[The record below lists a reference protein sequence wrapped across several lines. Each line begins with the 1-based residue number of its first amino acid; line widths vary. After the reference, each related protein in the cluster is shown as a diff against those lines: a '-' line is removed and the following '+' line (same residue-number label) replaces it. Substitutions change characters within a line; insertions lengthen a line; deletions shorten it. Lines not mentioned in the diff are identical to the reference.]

1 MWVRERLGAERV
13 SERRACQVLGQV
25 RSTQRRERQIPD
37 DEARLVARMV
47 ELATQY
53 GRYGYRRV
61 TAILHGEGWK
71 VNPKRVE
78 RLWRQEGL
86 KVPSRQPKRRRW
98 SSGTNRAVPFSQV
111 TSTVQTVSD
120 DNIIRRLDRM
130 RAIKAQADQAFGTS
144 ETLRTRIAPA
154 IEAIE
159 LPAGYQLEWQGEY
172 KSSRDGQAALA
183 SKIPPIFVF
192 MILVV
197 ILLFD
202 RLKQPAIIYLTVP
215 LAIIGVTVGLL
226 LTKQPFGFMALL
238 GILSLS
244 GMLIKNSI
252 MLIDET
258 DGLIREGMDRYKAV
272 VQAGVSRSRPVA
284 MAALTTM
291 LGMIPLFQ
299 DAFFVALAV
308 TIVFGLGFATVLTL
322 IVVPVLYA
330 VFFRIPNPDG
340 RRRESVGPPGGALE
354 AAPSS

>member
-1 MWVRERLGAERV
+1 MNSV
-13 SERRACQVLGQV
+13 
-25 RSTQRRERQIPD
+25 QI
-37 DEARLVARMV
+37 
-47 ELATQY
+47 
-53 GRYGYRRV
+53 
-61 TAILHGEGWK
+61 
-71 VNPKRVE
+71 
-78 RLWRQEGL
+78 
-86 KVPSRQPKRRRW
+86 W
-98 SSGTNRAVPFSQV
+98 SSGTNRAVPFNQV

-130 RAIKAQADQAFGTS
+130 RAIKAQTDQAHGTS
-144 ETLRTRIAPA
+144 EAVRIRIAPA

-159 LPAGYQLEWQGEY
+159 LPPGYRLEWQGEY
-172 KSSRDGQAALA
+172 KNSRDGQEALA

-226 LTKQPFGFMALL
+226 VTKQPFGFMALL
-238 GILSLS
+238 GMLSLS

-252 MLIDET
+252 VLIDET
-258 DGLIREGMDRYKAV
+258 DGLIREGMDRYEAV
-272 VQAGVSRSRPVA
+272 VQAGVSRSRPVT

-291 LGMIPLFQ
+291 LGMIPLFS
-299 DAFFVALAV
+299 DAFFIAMAV

-340 RRRESVGPPGGALE
+340 RRGQSVGPPGGVFE
-354 AAPSS
+354 EAPS